1 MCIKCMYVHTILYWH
16 NNDIRKFYC
25 TVYSGSNKAM
35 LKVAHMCAQLQ
46 QYEKSIKL
54 FEEVS

>member
-1 MCIKCMYVHTILYWH
+1 MILSV
-16 NNDIRKFYC
+16 IVC
-25 TVYSGSNKAM
+25 AMYSGSNKAM

-54 FEEVS
+54 FEEVSEHSHAYIYI